1 MKQELEEVNKWSLIT
16 GENDSD
22 SDDNNPACSQVYS
35 DPYNVMR
42 SVAFVPIIPQPFS
55 TREVI
60 GEESDIDYHSTQGSD
75 SPSKDLDTQ
84 KESNSVEKCPV
95 SEETSSTTP
104 DEVSNTTASTQ
115 KPQSEHAALDLG
127 FITSNLTMFDLDPAL
142 SMVPP
147 PASPSQNTKCVHVRE
162 AGTEPTVDASCQI
175 NNTEQES
182 ENEPDLGQGLLW
194 SWQKIDMDTQ
204 CIYFDVAPP
213 SQAH

>member
-115 KPQSEHAALDLG
+115 DPQSEHAVLDLS
-127 FITSNLTMFDLDPAL
+127 FITSNLDLDPTL
-142 SMVPP
+142 SMAGFYRTCSSKMQPFI
-147 PASPSQNTKCVHVRE
+147 NCV
-162 AGTEPTVDASCQI
+162 Q
-175 NNTEQES
+175 
-182 ENEPDLGQGLLW
+182 L
-194 SWQKIDMDTQ
+194 
-204 CIYFDVAPP
+204 
-213 SQAH
+213 